1 MLKITIIGMGLIG
14 TSLGIA
20 LRQNPQF
27 EVFIT
32 GYDAD
37 QRATRTARSRL
48 AIDREARH
56 LHDAIHEA
64 QLVVLATPA
73 RAMQSVLSDLAPLLS
88 AGTVVTDLASTKAQI
103 CAWAA
108 ELLPAEVAFVGGH
121 PMAGREQHGAEAAEA
136 DLFRDAIYCL
146 TPAPDT
152 HQDALA
158 LVESLVLAIGARPYY
173 IDPVEHDALVAG
185 ISHLP
190 FVLSRV
196 LVEVTSRSPAWK
208 EMSALAATGFRDVS
222 RLASGDPQMHRDICL
237 TNSAALTRWINE
249 AIDSLANIRDAVEQ
263 ANAEHLTT
271 LFTDTQQTRDSW
283 LDSNPRLRPGE
294 ASFEDTPQVERGVL
308 GFRVSSRRN
317 KKKSNFYILLL

>member
-1 MLKITIIGMGLIG
+1 MVKITIIGMGLIG

-20 LRQNPQF
+20 LRQNQQHK
-27 EVFIT
+27 VFIT

-37 QRATRTARSRL
+37 QRATRTARRRL
-48 AIDREARH
+48 AIDREAGH
-56 LHDAIHEA
+56 LHDALHEA

-88 AGTVVTDLASTKAQI
+88 AGIVVTDLASTKAQI

-152 HQDALA
+152 PQDALA

-196 LVEVTSRSPAWK
+196 LVEVTSHSPAWK

-249 AIDSLANIRDAVEQ
+249 AIDTLANIRDAVEQ
-263 ANAEHLTT
+263 ADAEHLTT
-271 LFTDTQQTRDSW
+271 LFTNTQQARDSW
-283 LDSNPRLRPGE
+283 LASNPRLRPGE
-294 ASFEDTPQVERGVL
+294 AAFEDAPQVERGVL
-308 GFRVSSRRN
+308 GFRVSSQRN
-317 KKKSNFYILLL
+317 KKS